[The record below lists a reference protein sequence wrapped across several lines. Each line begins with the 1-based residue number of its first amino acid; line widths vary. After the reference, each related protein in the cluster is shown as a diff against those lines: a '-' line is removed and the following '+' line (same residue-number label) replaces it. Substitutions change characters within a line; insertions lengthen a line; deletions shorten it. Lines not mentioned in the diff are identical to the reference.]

1 MEEAEPSHYVAQL
14 KAEFDS
20 CDTTCRGFLDREE
33 VTALCRKLQLD
44 AHLPLL
50 LDSLLGGGAYARVNF
65 EEFKDNFVDVLSRS
79 LDFSTSD
86 DDSSCLEPVVPD
98 EVKPKFVKGEKRYGR
113 RSRPDAQPDVALRCH
128 SDDSPPPNTR
138 TTDSSPSGVRRPK
151 VRRSTSLDSLE
162 SLKSDDEPGSP
173 KDVTRTYFQSKGQEE
188 EPIALAGQELDFQ
201 NVLCG
206 STPMSCSTPLRP
218 TPLQGAPLRPQAAFE
233 ERSAAP
239 SLLTAALGPRVLSR
253 LDDGSGCTSPE
264 RVVGLWTEEGIRNG
278 HDILQTLDFP
288 LDERLILTELT
299 LALDNELLVSGN
311 GIHQAALI
319 SYKNEI
325 QHLQGAAEQ
334 ACRER
339 DKAKADLDQAD
350 RRNLQLVREV
360 DDRHAS
366 METLNQSRIRDL
378 EQDFRDRLVALR
390 SQAEQ
395 ESDALL
401 QQLDR
406 EHGVLR
412 EELRLLK
419 AQEAGLQEERYS
431 VAQEN
436 RRLEEELADVKR
448 RLTEA
453 ERSAEGLQRDMEELL
468 HDKFGSLDAAGGG
481 LNPEERLCAV
491 VKEYEQRCRELQDK
505 NDELSAELELLN
517 GQRVEKKSRRPSAA
531 LSWTGLRC
539 ASESDSDDSEV
550 KRRSSPPLRS
560 KMEPADTTM
569 AFSIQTELAVEQLK
583 HKHSQELQ
591 QLNIQLE
598 TQVNYYERTL
608 DRMRQS
614 MEVERKDIAQAF
626 KMEIDELEVQ
636 KTHAEQQVRQL
647 KEALDNMQKQIQHGG
662 WSSEQERRMQRE
674 QADSEQNFA
683 REIGNLVQRL
693 SAEKDQ
699 LEADLKLMMDQEVLR
714 VREEAELQFSH
725 MQLHHAEDQRQQDQE
740 SPEEHLL
747 REQLRSLQEEV
758 QTCRLQL
765 SQSED
770 SVAEFKGRCSQLEE
784 ELQTCGQRCR
794 ELEEN
799 ISLLEARDLQAAS
812 VVPQQEVTNVQ
823 PDEDLKTMEVDT
835 LKQEQTRVL
844 QLQDAVVRLSLE
856 KQSYSRMAEQLSIQI
871 VEMEEDM
878 SALQDHMKSLAS
890 RVQSDQSADRQ
901 SDLDPG
907 TSEASRTIEQLKEQ
921 LESMNGELVLARGQ
935 TLQLQLDVMD
945 SQNKLSAAEVAFEQE
960 KQKMREQLMEMEN
973 LVLVLEQAMDPART
987 QLEEVRSDNA
997 ALRERLNLLQ
1007 QEVNNMEDDVAST
1020 RTKME
1025 EMERTRERG
1034 RKEEERLHRE
1044 NSGYRE
1050 EVLSLS
1056 GRNLQLS
1063 NDNGELSER
1072 LRGEQESLR
1081 ALQERLAAV
1090 SKQQEE
1096 GGVTLRRV
1104 QEEAEQ
1110 QAAMW
1115 RQERRQLEEELSSC
1129 RQKMRQLEADI
1140 SVAAYKQQ
1148 KTEAELSAAAEMM
1161 VEKLQQEA
1169 LSLRE
1174 EGERL
1179 RAQLHAVTQENLD
1192 HAREVSALQRKL
1204 RDAQKKTEEAEAG
1217 ARELMMAEEE
1227 TRQQQQTVQRLIQ
1240 DQHSLKSQLKEAE
1253 LAKTQAEG
1261 QADAALSLVQQR
1273 QEGAGHRER
1282 AEQLLAQLQEEQR
1295 RSRRL
1300 EEELRLQA
1308 EHSSAHVGL
1317 QQEQY
1322 EKAVAALQRR
1332 TEELESKLKGVR
1344 VVLQEKVQQLKEQM
1358 AKNVKSSV
1366 MLKDLYVENS
1376 QLMKTLQATEQ
1387 RQKNAEKKNFQL
1399 EEKVGALNNLL
1410 REIVPASL
1418 AT

>member
-1 MEEAEPSHYVAQL
+1 MEKAEPSHYVAQL

-20 CDTTCRGFLDREE
+20 CDTTSRGFLDREE

-113 RSRPDAQPDVALRCH
+113 RSRPDAQPDVALRCD

-188 EPIALAGQELDFQ
+188 EPIALAGQDLDFQ

-218 TPLQGAPLRPQAAFE
+218 TPLQGAPLRPQATFE

-239 SLLTAALGPRVLSR
+239 SLLTAALGSRVLSR

-278 HDILQTLDFP
+278 HDILQMLDFP

-350 RRNLQLVREV
+350 RRNLKLVREV

-378 EQDFRDRLVALR
+378 EQDFRDRLAALR

-401 QQLDR
+401 QQLER

-419 AQEAGLQEERYS
+419 AQEAGLQEERNS

-436 RRLEEELADVKR
+436 QRLEEELADVKKK
-448 RLTEA
+448 LTEA
-453 ERSAEGLQRDMEELL
+453 ERSASGLQRDMEELL

-481 LNPEERLCAV
+481 LNPEERLGAV

-517 GQRVEKKSRRPSAA
+517 GQRVERKSRRPSAA
-531 LSWTGLRC
+531 LSWTGSLC
-539 ASESDSDDSEV
+539 GSESDSDDSEV

-560 KMEPADTTM
+560 KMEPADTTT
-569 AFSIQTELAVEQLK
+569 AVSIQTELAVEQLK
-583 HKHSQELQ
+583 HKHNQELQ
-591 QLNIQLE
+591 QLNIQME
-598 TQVNYYERTL
+598 TKVNYYERTL

-626 KMEIDELEVQ
+626 KLEIDELEVQ

-674 QADSEQNFA
+674 RADSEQNFA

-714 VREEAELQFSH
+714 VR
-725 MQLHHAEDQRQQDQE
+725 
-740 SPEEHLL
+740 
-747 REQLRSLQEEV
+747 
-758 QTCRLQL
+758 
-765 SQSED
+765 
-770 SVAEFKGRCSQLEE
+770 
-784 ELQTCGQRCR
+784 
-794 ELEEN
+794 
-799 ISLLEARDLQAAS
+799 
-812 VVPQQEVTNVQ
+812 
-823 PDEDLKTMEVDT
+823 
-835 LKQEQTRVL
+835 
-844 QLQDAVVRLSLE
+844 
-856 KQSYSRMAEQLSIQI
+856 
-871 VEMEEDM
+871 
-878 SALQDHMKSLAS
+878 
-890 RVQSDQSADRQ
+890 
-901 SDLDPG
+901 
-907 TSEASRTIEQLKEQ
+907 
-921 LESMNGELVLARGQ
+921 
-935 TLQLQLDVMD
+935 
-945 SQNKLSAAEVAFEQE
+945 
-960 KQKMREQLMEMEN
+960 
-973 LVLVLEQAMDPART
+973 T

-997 ALRERLNLLQ
+997 ALRQRLSLLQ
-1007 QEVNNMEDDVAST
+1007 QEVNNMEDDVANK

-1025 EMERTRERG
+1025 EMERTRERSK
-1034 RKEEERLHRE
+1034 KEEGRLHRE
-1044 NSGYRE
+1044 NTGFRE

-1090 SKQQEE
+1090 SKQQDE
-1096 GGVTLRRV
+1096 GGATLRRV
-1104 QEEAEQ
+1104 QEEAEL
-1110 QAAMW
+1110 QAAAW
-1115 RQERRQLEEELSSC
+1115 RQERRQLEEELSSY
-1129 RQKMRQLEADI
+1129 RKKLRQLEAEL
-1140 SVAAYKQQ
+1140 SLAAQKQQ
-1148 KTEAELSAAAEMM
+1148 KTKAELSAAAEMM

-1169 LSLRE
+1169 LSMRE

-1204 RDAQKKTEEAEAG
+1204 QDAQKKAEEAQAG

-1282 AEQLLAQLQEEQR
+1282 AEQLLARLQEEQR

-1322 EKAVAALQRR
+1322 EKAAAALQRR

-1344 VVLQEKVQQLKEQM
+1344 AVLQEKVQQLKEQM

-1410 REIVPASL
+1410 REIVPAAL

>member
-1 MEEAEPSHYVAQL
+1 MAGCAFLTWARTAGTRSSSAQ
-14 KAEFDS
+14 
-20 CDTTCRGFLDREE
+20 
-33 VTALCRKLQLD
+33 
-44 AHLPLL
+44 
-50 LDSLLGGGAYARVNF
+50 
-65 EEFKDNFVDVLSRS
+65 
-79 LDFSTSD
+79 
-86 DDSSCLEPVVPD
+86 
-98 EVKPKFVKGEKRYGR
+98 
-113 RSRPDAQPDVALRCH
+113 
-128 SDDSPPPNTR
+128 
-138 TTDSSPSGVRRPK
+138 
-151 VRRSTSLDSLE
+151 
-162 SLKSDDEPGSP
+162 
-173 KDVTRTYFQSKGQEE
+173 
-188 EPIALAGQELDFQ
+188 
-201 NVLCG
+201 
-206 STPMSCSTPLRP
+206 
-218 TPLQGAPLRPQAAFE
+218 PQAAFE

>member
-1 MEEAEPSHYVAQL
+1 MAGCA
-14 KAEFDS
+14 
-20 CDTTCRGFLDREE
+20 FLTWAR
-33 VTALCRKLQLD
+33 TA
-44 AHLPLL
+44 
-50 LDSLLGGGAYARVNF
+50 GT
-65 EEFKDNFVDVLSRS
+65 RS
-79 LDFSTSD
+79 
-86 DDSSCLEPVVPD
+86 SS
-98 EVKPKFVKGEKRYGR
+98 
-113 RSRPDAQPDVALRCH
+113 AQP
-128 SDDSPPPNTR
+128 
-138 TTDSSPSGVRRPK
+138 
-151 VRRSTSLDSLE
+151 
-162 SLKSDDEPGSP
+162 
-173 KDVTRTYFQSKGQEE
+173 
-188 EPIALAGQELDFQ
+188 
-201 NVLCG
+201 
-206 STPMSCSTPLRP
+206 
-218 TPLQGAPLRPQAAFE
+218 QATFE

-239 SLLTAALGPRVLSR
+239 SLLTAALGSRVLSR

-278 HDILQTLDFP
+278 HDILQMLDFP

-350 RRNLQLVREV
+350 RRNLKLVREV

-378 EQDFRDRLVALR
+378 EQDFRDRLAALR

-401 QQLDR
+401 QQLER

-419 AQEAGLQEERYS
+419 AQEAGLQEERNS

-436 RRLEEELADVKR
+436 QRLEEELADVKKK
-448 RLTEA
+448 LTEA
-453 ERSAEGLQRDMEELL
+453 ERSASGLQRDMEELL

-481 LNPEERLCAV
+481 LNPEERLGAV

-517 GQRVEKKSRRPSAA
+517 GQRVERKSRRPSAA
-531 LSWTGLRC
+531 LSWTGSLC
-539 ASESDSDDSEV
+539 GSESDSDDSEV

-560 KMEPADTTM
+560 KMEPADTTT
-569 AFSIQTELAVEQLK
+569 AVSIQTELAVEQLK
-583 HKHSQELQ
+583 HKHNQELQ
-591 QLNIQLE
+591 QLNIQME
-598 TQVNYYERTL
+598 TKVNYYERTL

-626 KMEIDELEVQ
+626 KLEIDELEVQ

-674 QADSEQNFA
+674 RADSEQNFA

-714 VREEAELQFSH
+714 VREEAELRFSH
-725 MQLHHAEDQRQQDQE
+725 MQLHHVEGQRRLHVERQQDQE

-770 SVAEFKGRCSQLEE
+770 SVAKFKGRCSQLEE

-812 VVPQQEVTNVQ
+812 VVPQQEVRNVQ
-823 PDEDLKTMEVDT
+823 PDQDLITVEVDT
-835 LKQEQTRVL
+835 LKQEQTQVL
-844 QLQDAVVRLSLE
+844 QLQEAVVRLSLE
-856 KQSYSRMAEQLSIQI
+856 KKSYSRLAEQLSTQI

-878 SALQDHMKSLAS
+878 SALQDQLKSLAS

-901 SDLDPG
+901 SDLDPS

-921 LESMNGELVLARGQ
+921 LESKNGELVLVRGQ
-935 TLQLQLDVMD
+935 ALQLQLDAMD
-945 SQNKLSAAEVAFEQE
+945 SQNKLRTAEVAFERE
-960 KQKMREQLMEMEN
+960 KQKMKEQLMEMEN
-973 LVLVLEQAMDPART
+973 LVLVLEQAMDPASPRRT

-997 ALRERLNLLQ
+997 ALRQRLSLLQ
-1007 QEVNNMEDDVAST
+1007 QEVNNMEDDVANK

-1025 EMERTRERG
+1025 EMERTRERSK
-1034 RKEEERLHRE
+1034 KEEGRLHRE
-1044 NSGYRE
+1044 NTGFRE

-1090 SKQQEE
+1090 SKQQDE
-1096 GGVTLRRV
+1096 GGATLRRV
-1104 QEEAEQ
+1104 QEEAEL
-1110 QAAMW
+1110 QAAAW
-1115 RQERRQLEEELSSC
+1115 RQERRQLEEELSSY
-1129 RQKMRQLEADI
+1129 RKKLRQLEAEL
-1140 SVAAYKQQ
+1140 SLAAQKQQ
-1148 KTEAELSAAAEMM
+1148 KTKAELSAAAEMM

-1169 LSLRE
+1169 LSMRE

-1204 RDAQKKTEEAEAG
+1204 QDAQKKAEEAQAG

-1282 AEQLLAQLQEEQR
+1282 AEQLLARLQEEQR

-1322 EKAVAALQRR
+1322 EKAAAALQRR

-1344 VVLQEKVQQLKEQM
+1344 AVLQEKVQQLKEQM

-1410 REIVPASL
+1410 REIVPAAL